1 MLLPLG
7 LTLILLTT
15 SGVMGTSKP
24 LGQLLIEAGKIGP
37 DELQRA
43 LEFQQR
49 YGGRLGAILTRLGI
63 CSEDVVLPVLSGQLG
78 VRLLTADALPERE
91 AVQAALARLNLP
103 AQWFETWETL
113 PWLDEGGRLQLAS
126 RRSLHPAFSEVVR
139 ERCEGG
145 YLWGLLLSETL
156 EGALSL
162 LHPPVEVGGEL
173 EAEYLRELAE
183 EAPIISLVNNILT
196 QAVELGASDIH
207 LEPEQAALRVRFR
220 VDGVLIDRLRAPRA
234 RIDAVVSRVKLMAN
248 LDIAERRL
256 PQDGRL
262 SIKTAGQSLDV
273 RVSTLPGPL
282 GESVVMRLLPKD
294 HDHIDLAHLG
304 LSADI
309 YAAFRQVTEQP
320 HGMVLVTGPTG
331 SGKSTT
337 LYALLDEMNNGQRKL
352 ITVEDPVEYQ
362 LDGVFQVQVQPD
374 IGYDFSRAL
383 RAILRQDPD
392 VLMIGEMRDLE
403 TARIGVQAAL
413 TGHAVLS
420 TLHTNDAIGAF
431 GRMLDMGVEPFLFA
445 SAVRGVL
452 AQRLVRRV
460 CRHCAEPVPLPEG
473 LAGIFASLRE
483 RFPPLLTG
491 GPGLRSAKGCEHCL
505 GTGYRGRVGIYEW
518 IAVTERMSH
527 LLAEQAGTEAILAQ
541 LGRGFRSLQEDG
553 LCLAWR
559 GETTLEEVFRVT
571 GELSSEAFGVG
582 A

>member
-1 MLLPLG
+1 
-7 LTLILLTT
+7 
-15 SGVMGTSKP
+15 MGTSKP
-24 LGQLLIEAGKIGP
+24 LGLMLIEAGKIGAE
-37 DELQRA
+37 ELQRA
-43 LEFQQR
+43 LDFQQR
-49 YGGRLGAILTRLGI
+49 YGGRLGAVLTRLGV
-63 CSEDVVLPVLSGQLG
+63 CSEDVILPVLAEQLG
-78 VRLLTADALPERE
+78 VPLLLTDALPDRD
-91 AVQAALARLNLP
+91 AVQAALSRLNLP
-103 AQWFETWETL
+103 PQWFEKWEAL
-113 PWLDEGGRLQLAS
+113 PWLDEAGVLWLAS
-126 RRSLHPAFSEVVR
+126 RKPLHSAFSELLR
-139 ERCEGG
+139 ERGAESFTWA
-145 YLWGLLLSETL
+145 LVLSETL
-156 EGALSL
+156 DGALAL
-162 LHPPVEVGGEL
+162 LHPPVEAGGEL
-173 EAEYLRELAE
+173 EAEHLRELAE

-220 VDGVLIDRLRAPRA
+220 VDGVLIDRLRAPRS
-234 RIDAVVSRVKLMAN
+234 RLDAVVSRVKLMAN

-262 SIKTAGQSLDV
+262 SIRSAGQSLDV

-294 HDHIDLAHLG
+294 QAHIDLAHLG

-309 YAAFRQVTEQP
+309 HAAFRQVTEQP

-362 LDGVFQVQVQPD
+362 LDGVFQVQVQSD

-460 CRHCAEPVPLPEG
+460 CVHCAEPLAVPEG
-473 LAGIFASLRE
+473 MSAIYASLRE
-483 RFPPLLTG
+483 RFPHLLPD
-491 GPGLRSAKGCEHCL
+491 GPGFRRARGCEHCL

-518 IAVTERMSH
+518 VSVTERMSH
-527 LLAEQAGTEAILAQ
+527 LLAEQASTEQILAQ
-541 LGRGFRSLQEDG
+541 LGEGFRSLQEDG

-571 GELSSEAFGVG
+571 GELAADGLG
-582 A
+582 AVV